1 MDDTQKIIVALLVF
15 LAIMFSVLSLSF
27 SFNALDKDMPGSS
40 VSGDVVESSGSMEIS
55 LTVEKAPEGVVTG

>member
-1 MDDTQKIIVALLVF
+1 MDDTQKIIVALLV

-55 LTVEKAPEGVVTG
+55 LTVEKAPEGVATG

>member
-1 MDDTQKIIVALLVF
+1 MDDTQKIIVALLV

-27 SFNALDKDMPGSS
+27 SFNALDKNIPGSS

>member
-1 MDDTQKIIVALLVF
+1 MDDTQKIIVALLV